1 MLGNLTEAL
10 QFSRGLGFRLAAL
23 LSVAILPIGLM
34 SLIQTMY
41 LSGEAER
48 SAETAIVGRTGAAAA
63 GERALLQGA
72 LGTADALG
80 PAILREIDNPE
91 VCSEML

>member
-1 MLGNLTEAL
+1 MAGPAETF
-10 QFSRGLGFRLAAL
+10 QFAKGLGFRLAAL

-34 SLIQTMY
+34 SLIQTLY

-63 GERALLQGA
+63 ENARCFKARSAPPMRLVRRFC
-72 LGTADALG
+72 
-80 PAILREIDNPE
+80 AISAIPRSARR
-91 VCSEML
+91 C

>member
-63 GERALLQGA
+63 G
-72 LGTADALG
+72 
-80 PAILREIDNPE
+80 
-91 VCSEML
+91 